1 MLVRRVLVVVV
12 AVLGLA
18 LLLVGVGMR
27 TVWLPDSDVSAS
39 ADLSDA
45 PVALTAPG
53 VMEMRPGPVAVR
65 AEGEGTVHLARMR
78 EEDAVA
84 WVGESPHLT
93 VTGLEDERTLATER
107 TDGEAE
113 VPDPT
118 GSVMWLDGASGE
130 GSAELTWEDRP
141 GRYLLV
147 VAADGTTAPD
157 RLTFTWTREVSTPWA
172 VPLMVLGAVLL
183 LVAAG
188 LAVVL
193 RVVGR
198 RPRAE
203 ATDAGDPGAAATE
216 AGGTADRATPT
227 APDTD
232 PTEVRW

>member
-1 MLVRRVLVVVV
+1 MLVRRVLVAVV

-39 ADLSDA
+39 ADLSEA

-53 VMEMRPGPVAVR
+53 VMEMRPGPVTVR

-78 EEDAVA
+78 EQDATA
-84 WVGESPHLT
+84 WVGESAHVT
-93 VTGLEDERTLATER
+93 VTGLQDERTLATER
-107 TDGEAE
+107 TDGESE

-118 GSVMWLDGASGE
+118 GSVMWLDGASGD

-172 VPLMVLGAVLL
+172 VPLMVLGGVLL
-183 LVAAG
+183 LAAVV
-188 LAVVL
+188 LAFVL

-198 RPRAE
+198 RPAP
-203 ATDAGDPGAAATE
+203 AGATE
-216 AGGTADRATPT
+216 AADPVDPGDPADPATPA

>member
-1 MLVRRVLVVVV
+1 MLVRRVLVAAL

-53 VMEMRPGPVAVR
+53 VMEMRPGPVTVR

-78 EEDAVA
+78 EQDAVA
-84 WVGESPHLT
+84 WVGESAHVT
-93 VTGLEDERTLATER
+93 VTGLDDERTLSTER

-118 GSVMWLDGASGE
+118 GSVMWLDGAFGD
-130 GSAELTWEDRP
+130 GGAELTWEDRP

-147 VAADGTTAPD
+147 VAADGTTAPEQ
-157 RLTFTWTREVSTPWA
+157 LTLTWTREVSTPWA
-172 VPLMVLGAVLL
+172 VPLMVVGGVLLAAAAALAVLL
-183 LVAAG
+183 RVLGRRTRPAGADPDPDAAAG
-188 LAVVL
+188 PA
-193 RVVGR
+193 
-198 RPRAE
+198 
-203 ATDAGDPGAAATE
+203 DP
-216 AGGTADRATPT
+216 ATPAGPA

-232 PTEVRW
+232 ATEVRW

>member
-1 MLVRRVLVVVV
+1 MLVRRVLVVAL

-27 TVWLPDSDVSAS
+27 TVWLPDTQVTAS

-53 VMEMRPGPVAVR
+53 VMEMRPGPVTVR

-78 EEDAVA
+78 EQDAIA

-93 VTGLEDERTLATER
+93 VTGLDDEQTLATER

-130 GSAELTWEDRP
+130 GEAELTWEDRP

-147 VAADGTTAPD
+147 VAADGTTAPE
-157 RLTFTWTREVSTPWA
+157 RLTLTWTREVSTPWA
-172 VPLMVLGAVLL
+172 VPLMVAGGVLL
-183 LVAAG
+183 LAAAA

-193 RVVGR
+193 RLVGR
-198 RPRAE
+198 RPRS
-203 ATDAGDPGAAATE
+203 DAPADPADPAAAPP
-216 AGGTADRATPT
+216 APPATAAPA

-232 PTEVRW
+232 ATEVRW